1 MTGTSKTPDDLVARR
16 ELAFGKGAK
25 LFYDTPLHLVRGEG
39 AHLFD
44 AQGRR
49 YVDMYNNVASVGHAH
64 PKIVEAMAAQQ
75 ATLNTHSRYLSEPAI
90 ALAERL
96 TSLQRVT
103 ESAIFSCS
111 GTEAIEVAIR
121 IARIATGAQGVVCTN
136 HTYHGNNT
144 LVGAMTGLSADD
156 KRHADL
162 RSIPFPETLR
172 PMAPGLTGEA
182 LADAYVTRLI
192 AAIEDLKASGAGFAA
207 LILCPILANEGLPDI
222 PATFM
227 AKAAAAVHAA
237 GGLVIADEVQA
248 GYGRTGQWWGY
259 DAVGLVP
266 DIVVTGKPMGAGL
279 PLAATTAK
287 RDLVERF
294 RAETRYFNTFAASPL
309 QGAVGLAVIEVLE
322 SEGMIENA
330 RDLGAELKA
339 TLRQRLGHWPGLVD
353 VRGLGLFLAAEF
365 VDAEGEPD
373 TAQAFDLVCRLRHKG
388 FLTSIDGAFNNT
400 VKMRPPLALQREDA
414 LAFLDAFDKV
424 VAERAAAERHA

>member
-1 MTGTSKTPDDLVARR
+1 MTGTSKTPDPLLARR
-16 ELAFGKGAK
+16 ERAFGKGAK

-39 AHLFD
+39 AHLFAAD
-44 AQGRR
+44 GRR

-64 PKIVEAMAAQQ
+64 PKIVEAMAHQQ

-96 TSLQRVT
+96 TGLQRVT

-121 IARIATGAQGVVCTN
+121 IARIATGAQGIVCTD

-144 LVGAMTGLSADD
+144 LVGAMTGLSAGNT
-156 KRHADL
+156 RHADL

-172 PMAPGLTGEA
+172 PLAPGLTGEA
-182 LADAYVTRLI
+182 LADAYVACLV
-192 AAIEDLKASGAGFAA
+192 AAIDELKATGAGFAA

-222 PATFM
+222 PQGFM
-227 AKAAAAVHAA
+227 AKAAAAVRAA

-266 DIVVTGKPMGAGL
+266 DVVVTGKPMGAGL
-279 PLAATTAK
+279 PLAATTA
-287 RDLVERF
+287 RRELVEGF

-309 QGAVGLAVIEVLE
+309 QGAVGLAVIDVLE
-322 SEGMIENA
+322 SEGLIENA
-330 RDLGAELKA
+330 RELGAELKA
-339 TLRQRLGHWPGLVD
+339 ALRQRLGHWPGLVD
-353 VRGLGLFLAAEF
+353 VRGTGLFLAAEF
-365 VDAEGEPD
+365 VDAAGEPD
-373 TAQAFDLVCRLRHKG
+373 TAQAFDLVCRLRDKG

-400 VKMRPPLALQREDA
+400 VKVRPPLALQRADA
-414 LAFLDAFDKV
+414 LAFLDAFDS
-424 VAERAAAERHA
+424 AIAQRNA